1 VREGAS
7 DAASGVDSRQK
18 AGTDLMAGRA
28 ALRSVAASMAFDIL
42 GMRRPDTK
50 QMVTAHERF
59 SNSLITAIS
68 TNNSPNCLIQK
79 RSCEQ
84 LKYFDFALGKR
95 EFRIIKK
102 STRERLQLLHR

>member
-1 VREGAS
+1 
-7 DAASGVDSRQK
+7 
-18 AGTDLMAGRA
+18 MAGRA

-42 GMRRPDTK
+42 GMRRLDTK
-50 QMVTAHERF
+50 QMVLT
-59 SNSLITAIS
+59 SGSLTLSHHHPIS

-95 EFRIIKK
+95 SSE
-102 STRERLQLLHR
+102 L

>member
-1 VREGAS
+1 MREGAS

-50 QMVTAHERF
+50 QMVLT
-59 SNSLITAIS
+59 SGSLTLS
-68 TNNSPNCLIQK
+68 SPPH
-79 RSCEQ
+79 
-84 LKYFDFALGKR
+84 F
-95 EFRIIKK
+95 
-102 STRERLQLLHR
+102 H